1 MQGHYNIYYLFL
13 EDKKNNPMSEDKI
26 NAVREN
32 IEKYYEELKPPWS
45 VLDIQNINDRNKMDE

>member
-13 EDKKNNPMSEDKI
+13 EDKKKNPMSEDKI
-26 NAVREN
+26 NEVREN

-45 VLDIQNINDRNKMDE
+45 VLDIQNINDKMDE